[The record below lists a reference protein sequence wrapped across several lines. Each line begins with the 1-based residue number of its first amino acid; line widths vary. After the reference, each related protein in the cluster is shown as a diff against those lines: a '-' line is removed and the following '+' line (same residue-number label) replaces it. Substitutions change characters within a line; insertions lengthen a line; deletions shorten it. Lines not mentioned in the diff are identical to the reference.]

1 MENAKS
7 VKEKLLQNGFWEA
20 KGIHN
25 HFYKEL
31 AENVAFVINIVSE
44 DEWRTE
50 IVYGCASTAFTR
62 MKNNED
68 ALICSGVY
76 SDDITIRKSAI
87 FAVDEDTTELKN
99 EIGQM
104 YLRFSNVSKDELL
117 AIAKDMRKSF
127 IAKFAIPLKQLGL
140 KKKGNIWTLSDG
152 SYIFN
157 IQKSMYS
164 DKYYFNLGPTRLSIP
179 GYSEPFDWQ
188 LIDEKVFDR
197 FIDECLLKEVKAEL
211 KNILK

>member
-1 MENAKS
+1 MANIKR
-7 VKEKLLQNGFWEA
+7 VKEKLLQNGFREA
-20 KGIHN
+20 KEIQN

-31 AENVAFVINIVSE
+31 AENVAFIINIICK
-44 DEWRTE
+44 DARRTE
-50 IVYGCASTAFTR
+50 IVYGCSSTAFTR
-62 MKNNED
+62 MKNNEN
-68 ALICSGVY
+68 ALVCYGVF

-87 FAVDEDTTELKN
+87 VGVDEDTTELENK
-99 EIGQM
+99 IRQM
-104 YLRFSNVSKDELL
+104 YLQFSNVSKDELL
-117 AIAKDMRKSF
+117 AVAKDMRKSF
-127 IAKFAIPLKQLGL
+127 IDKFAIPLKQLGL

-152 SYIFN
+152 SYIFE

-164 DKYYFNLGPTRLSIP
+164 DKYYFNLGPTRLGIP

-197 FIDECLLKEVKAEL
+197 FIDECLLKEVQAEL